1 MMATA
6 AHPIILGLL
15 HLVVQLIR
23 DSTRIIIG
31 SILMAILRI
40 CATTGDHNVSNGCG
54 ALVCLLLMILALL
67 VKWPPAG
74 PLTHRGT
81 PWTPEHGWIFIYAS
95 TAQESPATSTGYL
108 SQLLKLLL
116 ILWGDIFW
124 ASTCALSLK
133 QTTSWRWTS
142 EIILICTVSV
152 SGCSLTCEWGFWW
165 RLIFGTIDGAS
176 GCAKYS
182 DYLLWHSWL
191 EYFLF
196 INFVDFRPFT
206 AYFLMNN

>member
-67 VKWPPAG
+67 VK
-74 PLTHRGT
+74 
-81 PWTPEHGWIFIYAS
+81 
-95 TAQESPATSTGYL
+95 
-108 SQLLKLLL
+108 
-116 ILWGDIFW
+116 
-124 ASTCALSLK
+124 
-133 QTTSWRWTS
+133 
-142 EIILICTVSV
+142 
-152 SGCSLTCEWGFWW
+152 
-165 RLIFGTIDGAS
+165 
-176 GCAKYS
+176 
-182 DYLLWHSWL
+182 
-191 EYFLF
+191 
-196 INFVDFRPFT
+196 
-206 AYFLMNN
+206 